1 MAYLL
6 LIIFMIG
13 AGGIISTFLRTA
25 RRRKVRRLL
34 EMNSNDGFSR
44 SQSSDDTTPVEKILT
59 RTSRL
64 VFISSMLD
72 KNVIAKAV
80 IVSTLVA
87 ILFLLNV
94 TIYEMS
100 TSMMLLAFIGIII
113 VVILLPSKIKN
124 STINKKMKRISTD
137 LPFVIDMVAVSVQS
151 GMTIEKALRYIG
163 DNIIDINPD
172 IASLLDRTML
182 RTDVSGIGA
191 ALDQLYEDVP
201 CEEVRMFCST
211 LQQSIKYGSSVYQ
224 VLIELSQEMRQMQLL
239 STEEKVASLSAKMT
253 VPMIVF
259 IVFPLL
265 VLVAG
270 PGFLGMMELWK

>member
-1 MAYLL
+1 M
-6 LIIFMIG
+6 
-13 AGGIISTFLRTA
+13 ISTFLRTA

-94 TIYEMS
+94 TVYEMS

>member
-6 LIIFMIG
+6 LIVFMIG
-13 AGGIISTFLRTA
+13 AGGMISTFLRTA

-34 EMNSNDGFSR
+34 EMNSHEGFSR
-44 SQSSDDTTPVEKILT
+44 SQASDDTTPVEKILT

-94 TIYEMS
+94 TVYEMS

-253 VPMIVF
+253 VPMIIF